1 MGASIKYNL
10 HDSYFPDFVALD
22 ADGVHWI
29 IEGKD
34 ARGRADDTVQAK
46 RAAAEEVVRYL
57 VTLDEYDD
65 QAWGY
70 LIAYE
75 DDVASSDTWSDL
87 KAKAQPVVN

>member
-1 MGASIKYNL
+1 M
-10 HDSYFPDFVALD
+10 
-22 ADGVHWI
+22 
-29 IEGKD
+29 
-34 ARGRADDTVQAK
+34 QAK